1 MAGKTRIE
9 TQGLGMNFSSPMGTA
24 AVLQD
29 MNISVGHHEFVSVLG
44 PSGCGKSTLFNII
57 AGLIEPSEGKVMV
70 DGQSDSGRIGQCGY
84 MMQRD
89 LLMPWKTVAAN
100 VALGRIVKGYP
111 RSEAL
116 NAARKILERYGLGEY
131 ADHYPNQL
139 SGGMRQRAAL
149 ARTFLAAEELLLLDE
164 PFGALDNLTRLRMQ
178 SWLLDVWQ
186 DSAASILFITHDVDE
201 AIRLSDRVYV
211 LTERP
216 ATVAVTLEVGIERP
230 RPYEI
235 VLTPEFAS
243 YKTEALNHLHT
254 GAGALFGS
262 EQPDS

>member
-1 MAGKTRIE
+1 MTEEAKIDIR
-9 TQGLGMNFSSPMGTA
+9 GLGMSFSSSTGTSP
-24 AVLQD
+24 VLRD
-29 MNISVGHHEFVSVLG
+29 LDLHVGHHEFVSVLG
-44 PSGCGKSTLFNII
+44 PSGCGKSTLFNIV
-57 AGLIEPSEGKVMV
+57 AGLIEPSEGKVTL
-70 DGQSDSGRIGQCGY
+70 DGRSDSSRVGRCGY

-100 VALGRIVKGYP
+100 VALGRIVKGSP
-111 RSEAL
+111 RTEAL
-116 NAARKILERYGLGEY
+116 EAAKKILERYGLGEY

-149 ARTFLAAEELLLLDE
+149 ARTFLAAEDILLLDE

-216 ATVAVTLEVGIERP
+216 ATVAVTLEVAIKRP
-230 RPYEI
+230 RPYEV

-243 YKTEALNHLHT
+243 YKKNALNYLHT
-254 GAGALFGS
+254 STGALFGS
-262 EQPDS
+262 ERPDA